1 MSFLAS
7 ASAGILFPRIPPI
20 FSHFPRRPVSIFSHY
35 FPEIPPFFFSQKFS
49 QAGLGDFSKPR
60 GWEFPNSRFENPKIP
75 ENPQNLSPKQKL
87 PPNRIAAIQKSSPN
101 RNCRQTKMVAKQNG
115 FQTESSPNRNG
126 RRGKMVANRRY
137 RQTEMI
143 AKQK

>member
-1 MSFLAS
+1 MRDVVLAYF
-7 ASAGILFPRIPPI
+7 FPRIPPI
-20 FSHFPRRPVSIFSHY
+20 FSHFSQKAGFNLFPLFPRNTPIL
-35 FPEIPPFFFSQKFS
+35 FSQKFS

-126 RRGKMVANRRY
+126 RRGKMIANRRY